1 MKIFDLN
8 FDVEEDPIPDGEEHD
23 LLENVMDGEE
33 VHDSPREKVKTEKEY
48 YRSYVRSTQWG
59 QKLIRTENKGFNVF
73 YSSVAVV
80 SCVLLI
86 GMLLFTISYLPRYGV
101 ENPESALVVKRYVE
115 NGLQE
120 TGAVNIVSGII
131 LDYRAFDTLGES
143 HVLFT
148 ALMCVTVLLL
158 RDSKN
163 MRTQYEDFY
172 TIRDEKYHEL
182 YRESIMKMVAAVL
195 LPCLFLYGAYVLLNG
210 QISPGGGFSGGAVL
224 GSGLIICA
232 AAFGFRSTDRVITKR
247 TANLIAFFSLGFYS
261 FAKGYVFFTGAN
273 GLENHIPKGTPERR
287 PDPSAGYCGG
297 SCGGNHDVRFLQSV
311 PQGQHRRKQ
320 VMENLIAN
328 STEAVAVI
336 LFGIGFTMLLFH
348 RNLFRKLIGLNVM
361 DTGVFLFLASMG
373 YIEGRKAPII
383 VNGVQSTE
391 AYINPLPASLVL
403 TGIVVSVSVTAIM
416 LSLTVRL
423 YMRYHT
429 LNLDEIYRMA
439 DHLEDDR

>member
-8 FDVEEDPIPDGEEHD
+8 FDVEEEPIPDGEDHD
-23 LLENVMDGEE
+23 LLENIMDGEE

-48 YRSYVRSTQWG
+48 YRNYVRSTQWV
-59 QKLIRTENKGFNVF
+59 QKLILTENRGFNVF
-73 YSSVAVV
+73 YFSVAVV

-101 ENPESALVVKRYVE
+101 ENPESILVVKRYVE

-120 TGAVNIVSGII
+120 TGAVNIISGII

-148 ALMCVTVLLL
+148 ALMCVTVLLR

-182 YRESIMKMVAAVL
+182 YRESIMKFVAAVL
-195 LPCLFLYGAYVLLNG
+195 LPCLLLYGAYVLLNG

-224 GSGLIICA
+224 GAGLIICA

-273 GLENHIPKGTPERR
+273 GLENHIPKGTPGAIL
-287 PDPSAGYCGG
+287 SGG
-297 SCGGNHDVRFLQSV
+297 
-311 PQGQHRRKQ
+311 
-320 VMENLIAN
+320 LILPLDI
-328 STEAVAVI
+328 AVGLVVATTMFGFYSL